1 MKIKLLTLILLGLTQ
16 ILNAQITT
24 SEAYIPGTKLVFY
37 ANECGNTLP
46 EAAGKLTFCDGY
58 GNLGVVEESYGLNN
72 RNIRFMLENR
82 ANADEA
88 FVTNDGLS
96 IKLTDGSYENVPNI
110 AIPDFTTAG
119 DWQNDNIFRSALI
132 MPNNNVIFSGGDYY
146 LYTYNRTQK
155 TITTIEFPNFHSPVT
170 ITYDEDRDLAWI
182 IARQG
187 TNAHLYRYT
196 DDNGLVYESALSST
210 INVSQLSSG
219 ALNSPTF
226 TYREDYL
233 YFGIQSGLF
242 KVSVLDYTTTIYNS
256 TTTPSLPSDNVN
268 DLKFDNNGDLWLAL
282 TETNDGSILKF
293 NIVNE
298 TFEQY
303 ELPRVTNPAYTYKF
317 SNIALDNAGTIWC
330 TALDYSG
337 LIKLEFDQDVPQWEQ
352 IPLTDLPQLGV
363 ESPYV
368 PDNIFYKNDKF
379 YFTTFSASSG
389 SSSVDQIL
397 IYDNGNWSSITD
409 TETDNISHLS
419 SQRFNYNLPDDNG
432 GMWWFNWFD
441 DVIVHRK
448 ANDEQFVFTNVPNLG
463 SYATIDTDD
472 KPIIPLNNSGT
483 KVTKIDTPLFYGLS
497 NDTNQNINGLV
508 RHKDE
513 IWWYNESTLQIKILK
528 YNQVIATFDLDNS
541 YDNAYYFQV
550 DSNGDAWFS
559 KNESN
564 GTIIKKFETSTS
576 TTIDYLFTENFGQS
590 QITVAAPNGAMWF
603 VRTSGL
609 IYYDGTTFT
618 TYPAVDHPELYNM
631 QSLIVDSNNV
641 AHVLL
646 NDNAAIVKIENAGTS
661 NVSFST
667 TFLEGIN
674 SILPALG
681 HYRPDDLSIDSQG
694 AMWTHA
700 SQNTFK
706 LIDADMA
713 TEYRTEGETY
723 NVSGLIYNDLNENNV
738 FDTGEE
744 YAGQLVALKL
754 NGNIYSTFTNANG
767 VYAFYI
773 YDENSTYEITLPTIG
788 QFVTAANR
796 QLEVAVGSNN
806 QDYDGNDFQL
816 KPKFVNSL
824 LVKSSSKLGAWGFV
838 RANFE
843 NTYTTAIGNLS
854 TTKTFN
860 NLEVTYT
867 FKNQDENSTNILPSI
882 DDVKVYELDPNGGF
896 QLIDKVTIDQRNNKW
911 SIDLPL
917 GTYTQN
923 ELTITPDII
932 ETGSQTDIKITI
944 PTVSPLNTYIIE
956 IDTGLFDPS
965 ETGII
970 INHGV
975 SSVDSDNFEDT
986 NSNPLFDPIIL
997 FPLEDRDD
1005 NLSGFDVDDSPYLN
1019 PNDVYIDPPYT
1030 EPKQIYGPGPYA
1042 AKIYSSYD
1050 PNDKLVDEGAP
1061 GVINDR
1067 HIERK
1072 WLTYTIRFE
1081 NSGNFSAKDVVVSD
1095 VLDENLDPHSV
1106 KVIESSHNH
1115 NVDIIKNGNNEN
1127 ILKFSFN
1134 NIFLPFDDANNDG
1147 YIKFKIKALE
1157 GIAENTIVNNDAS
1170 IYFDQNPAIITNSI
1184 QTRFITIES
1193 LSISNPS
1200 IDSQFKMF
1208 PNPTN
1213 TLVHIE
1219 SVHSILNTE
1228 IFTILGEKVK
1238 TSQQNTIDVSQ
1249 LNSGTYILKVSSE
1262 IGTFTKK
1269 LIIN

>member
-1 MKIKLLTLILLGLTQ
+1 MKTKLLTLALLFS
-16 ILNAQITT
+16 IAISAQITK

-37 ANECGNTLP
+37 ANECGNTIP
-46 EAAGKLTFCDGY
+46 EAAGKLTFCDGN

-72 RNIRFMLENR
+72 RNIRYMVENR

-96 IKLTDGSYENVPNI
+96 IKLADGTYENVPNI

-119 DWQNDNIFRSALI
+119 DWQNDNIFRGALI

-155 TITTIEFPNFHSPVT
+155 TISTIEFSDFRSPVT
-170 ITYDEDRDLAWI
+170 MTYDEDRDVAWI
-182 IARQG
+182 IARDG
-187 TNAHLYRYT
+187 SGPHLYSYNET
-196 DDNGLVYESALSST
+196 IGLVHISALSLS
-210 INVSQLSSG
+210 INVAQLSAG
-219 ALNSPTF
+219 ALISPTF
-226 TYREDYL
+226 TYRDNHL

-282 TETNDGSILKF
+282 NETNDGSILKF
-293 NIVNE
+293 NIANE

-303 ELPRVTNPAYTYKF
+303 ELPRATNPAYTYKF

-330 TALDYSG
+330 TALNYNG
-337 LIKLEFDQDVPQWEQ
+337 LIKLEFDQGVPQWEQ
-352 IPLTDLPQLGV
+352 IPLADLPQLGL

-397 IYDNGNWSSITD
+397 INDNGNWSSITD
-409 TETDNISHLS
+409 NETGNISYLS
-419 SQRFNYNLPDDNG
+419 SKRFNYNLPDDNG
-432 GMWWFNWFD
+432 GMWWFNWYD
-441 DVIVHRK
+441 DVIVHRM
-448 ANDEQFVFTNVPNLG
+448 ANDEQFVFTDVSNLG
-463 SYATIDTDD
+463 SYAAIDIDD
-472 KPIIPLNNSGT
+472 KPIIPLSISGT
-483 KVTKIDTPLFYGLS
+483 KITKIDTPLFYGLL
-497 NDTNQNINGLV
+497 NDTNQNANGLV

-513 IWWYNESTLQIKILK
+513 VWWYNESTLQVKILK
-528 YNQVIATFDLDNS
+528 YNQVIATFDLDAS
-541 YDNAYYFQV
+541 YENIYNFQV

-559 KNESN
+559 KNASN
-564 GTIIKKFETSTS
+564 GSIIKKFETSTA
-576 TTIDYLFTENFGQS
+576 TTTDYTFTENLGTLKR
-590 QITVAAPNGAMWF
+590 TVAAPNGAMWF
-603 VRTSGL
+603 VRSNGL
-609 IYYDGTTFT
+609 IYYDGSTFT
-618 TYPAVDHPELYNM
+618 TYPGANYPELSKIV
-631 QSLIVDSNNV
+631 SLIVDTNNV

-646 NDNAAIVKIENAGTS
+646 NDNTAIVKIENAGTS

-700 SQNTFK
+700 SLSTFK
-706 LIDADMA
+706 LTDADMA

-738 FDTGEE
+738 FDAGEE

-754 NGNIYSTFTNANG
+754 NGNVYSTFTNANG
-767 VYAFYI
+767 VYAFYM

-788 QFVTAANR
+788 QFVTASNR
-796 QLEVAVGSNN
+796 QLEVVVGSSDQN
-806 QDYDGNDFQL
+806 YDGNDFQL

-854 TTKTFN
+854 PTKTFN

-867 FKNQDENSTNILPSI
+867 FKNQDENSNNILPSI

-896 QLIDKVTIDQRNNKW
+896 QLIEKVTIDQRNNKW
-911 SIDLPL
+911 SVDLLP
-917 GTYTQN
+917 GAYTQN
-923 ELTITPDII
+923 ELTFTPDIS
-932 ETGSQTDIKITI
+932 ETGAQTDIKITI

-956 IDTGLFDPS
+956 IDTGLYDPS
-965 ETGII
+965 ESGRI

-975 SSVDSDNFEDT
+975 SKMSSDNFEDA
-986 NSNPLFDPIIL
+986 NSNPLIDPIIL
-997 FPLEDRDD
+997 FPLENRDE
-1005 NLSGFDVDDSPYLN
+1005 NNSGFDVDDSPYLN
-1019 PNDVYIDPPYT
+1019 PNDVYIDPPYL
-1030 EPKQIYGPGPYA
+1030 EPKQVYGPGPYS

-1050 PNDKLVDEGAP
+1050 PNDKLVDEGVP
-1061 GVINDR
+1061 GVVNDR

-1081 NSGNFSAKDVVVSD
+1081 NSGNFSAKDVIVTD
-1095 VLDENLDPHSV
+1095 VLDANLDPNSV
-1106 KVIESSHNH
+1106 KVIEASHNY
-1115 NVDIIKNGNNEN
+1115 NVDILKNGAGEN
-1127 ILKFSFN
+1127 VLKFSFN
-1134 NIFLPFDDANNDG
+1134 DIFLPFDDANNDG
-1147 YIKFKIKALE
+1147 YIKFMVKADE
-1157 GIAENTIVNNDAS
+1157 GIAEDAIVNNSAN
-1170 IYFDQNPAIITNSI
+1170 IYFDQNPAIITNII
-1184 QTRFITIES
+1184 QVRFLTIET
-1193 LSISNPS
+1193 LGIE
-1200 IDSQFKMF
+1200 DEDLVSQFKMY
-1208 PNPTN
+1208 PNPA
-1213 TLVHIE
+1213 
-1219 SVHSILNTE
+1219 HSIVNIETKLQIENVE
-1228 IFTILGEKVK
+1228 VYTILGNKVLET
-1238 TSQQNTIDVSQ
+1238 TSKHIDVSQ
-1249 LNSGTYILKVSSE
+1249 LAEGTYTLKVSSE
-1262 IGTFTKK
+1262 RGTLSKK